1 MTNTLAQDDYLRKL
15 KTLFAD
21 ITVYKDAKRNTF
33 INSLGIPS
41 FLRDWL
47 VRRFADEDGRV
58 DTEALQGYVNQ
69 YIPRRE
75 QWEGLK
81 SAMVKEGTKVKF
93 LAKIRV
99 EIDVK
104 TGEGL
109 FSLPDFS
116 FPSRKYEA
124 IIAERLL
131 LEKKQALLDT
141 VEAWGVVQLE
151 WRLVPIPGPKEQGA
165 IVMTDFQ
172 PFKPYKVDL
181 DFYQRARAEFALE
194 EWLDTLLMAIDY
206 NPRGFL
212 NQQQKLTMLSRLLPF
227 VEPRLNIIELA
238 PKGTGKS
245 YLFSK
250 ISKYG
255 WLISGGNVTRP
266 RLFFDAGKRQP
277 GLITRHDYVALDE
290 IQTITFPDE
299 EEIRGALKGY
309 LESGEFRVG
318 DYKGTGTAGF
328 VLLGN
333 IQQKLMNEEKNM
345 FRELPRI
352 FHESALLDRFHGFI
366 RGWDI
371 PRMKEN
377 MKAQGW
383 GLNAEYFSEIVHA
396 LRQDIRYRALVDEWL
411 EVPRGADTRD
421 TEAVKR
427 LATGFLKLLFPHAI
441 FPGSLQ
447 LSEFDQYCFQPAMR
461 MRQIIRKQLNILDS
475 EYTSALPAIVCKPVD
490 QL

>member
-1 MTNTLAQDDYLRKL
+1 MRGFSQDDYLDKV
-15 KTLFAD
+15 KSIFAD
-21 ITVYKDAKRNTF
+21 IAVYKDPKRNTF

-47 VRRFADEDGRV
+47 VRRFADEDGKV
-58 DTEALQGYVNQ
+58 DNDALQRYVNQ

-81 SAMVKEGTKVKF
+81 SAMVKEGVKVKF
-93 LAKIRV
+93 LAKVRV
-99 EIDVK
+99 EIDIK

-109 FSLPDFS
+109 FYLPDFS

-124 IIAERLL
+124 LISEPLL
-131 LEKKQALLDT
+131 VEKKQALLDT
-141 VEAWGVVQLE
+141 VESWGVIQLE
-151 WRLVPIPGPKEQGA
+151 WRLVIIPGYKKEQGA
-165 IVMTDFQ
+165 ILLTDFQ

-181 DFYQRARAEFALE
+181 EFYQGARAEFSLE

-212 NQQQKLTMLSRLLPF
+212 NKQQKLTMISRLLPF

-255 WLISGGNVTRP
+255 WLISGGNVTRA
-266 RLFFDAGKRQP
+266 RLFFDASRRQP
-277 GLITRHDYVALDE
+277 GLVTRHDYVALDE
-290 IQTITFPDE
+290 IQTISFPDE

-345 FRELPRI
+345 FRDLPSI

-377 MKAQGW
+377 MKAEGW
-383 GLNAEYFSEIVHA
+383 GLNAEYFSEIVHS
-396 LRQDIRYRALVDEWL
+396 LRQDIRYRALVDEL
-411 EVPRGADTRD
+411 VEVPKGADTRD
-421 TEAVKR
+421 TEAIKR
-427 LATGFLKLLFPHAI
+427 LVTGFLKLLFPNAV
-441 FPGSLQ
+441 FAGALQ
-447 LSEFDQYCFQPAMR
+447 TPDFERYCLQPALR
-461 MRQIIRKQLNILDS
+461 MRQTIRKQLNILDI
-475 EYTSALPAIVCKPVD
+475 EYPISMPEIACKN
-490 QL
+490 LA